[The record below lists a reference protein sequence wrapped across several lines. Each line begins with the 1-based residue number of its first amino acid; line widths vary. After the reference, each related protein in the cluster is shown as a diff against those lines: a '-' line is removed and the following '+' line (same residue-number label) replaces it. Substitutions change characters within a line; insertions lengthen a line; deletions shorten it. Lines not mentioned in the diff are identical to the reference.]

1 MPTLTL
7 NKTKMEYTIIET
19 TSRTLL
25 IMEVERH
32 INKGWIP
39 QGGVS
44 CFENPNSIPKQH
56 YYVQAMIKVK

>member
-1 MPTLTL
+1 
-7 NKTKMEYTIIET
+7 MEYTIIET

-44 CFENPNSIPKQH
+44 CFENPRSIPKQH